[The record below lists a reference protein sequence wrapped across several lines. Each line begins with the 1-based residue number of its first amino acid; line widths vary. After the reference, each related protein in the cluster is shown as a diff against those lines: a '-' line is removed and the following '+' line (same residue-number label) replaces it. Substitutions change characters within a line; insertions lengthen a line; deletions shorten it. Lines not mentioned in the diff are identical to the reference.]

1 MDSFTLGL
9 PHELL
14 LWHVSLLFASS
25 FFIGLLG
32 GLIGLALGT
41 LRLPLM
47 LLLGIPAPA
56 AAGTNIL
63 ISSVAA
69 IVGSYRHLRDGRVQV
84 RIVMVVG
91 LPTFAGAFIGGL
103 FSSRAP
109 ENLLI
114 GLIGGLI
121 LWQGIAMTLLAR
133 RQSKSAAERR
143 RGADEPDSSGGAY
156 PAARFVATGGA
167 GLGIGLLGGAVGLLL
182 GSVRLPLMV
191 RILRTDPRVAAGSNM
206 LIGMVMGALGWVGHL
221 LYGQFDWKLLLI
233 LGPTAIVGSYLGAR
247 LTGRIDRNLLI
258 LVMGAA
264 LTGSGIMLLWRS
276 LSVLL

>member
-14 LWHVSLLFASS
+14 LWHVALLFASS

-69 IVGSYRHLRDGRVQV
+69 IVGSYRHLRDGRVQA

-103 FSSRAP
+103 FSNRAP

>member
-143 RGADEPDSSGGAY
+143 QGADEPDSSGGAY
-156 PAARFVATGGA
+156 PAARLVATGGA
-167 GLGIGLLGGAVGLLL
+167 GLGIGLLGAAVGLLL

-191 RILRTDPRVAAGSNM
+191 RILRADPRVAAGSNM

>member
-14 LWHVSLLFASS
+14 LWHVALLFASS

-69 IVGSYRHLRDGRVQV
+69 IVGSYRHLRDGRVQA
-84 RIVMVVG
+84 RMVMVVG

-114 GLIGGLI
+114 GLIGGLV
-121 LWQGIAMTLLAR
+121 LWQGIAMALLAQ

-191 RILRTDPRVAAGSNM
+191 RILRADPRVAAGSNM

>member
-14 LWHVSLLFASS
+14 LWHVALLFASS

-69 IVGSYRHLRDGRVQV
+69 IVGSYRHLRDGRVQA
-84 RIVMVVG
+84 RMVMVVG

-114 GLIGGLI
+114 GLIGGLV
-121 LWQGIAMTLLAR
+121 LWQGIAMALLAR

-143 RGADEPDSSGGAY
+143 QGVDGPDSSGGAY

>member
-1 MDSFTLGL
+1 M
-9 PHELL
+9 
-14 LWHVSLLFASS
+14 
-25 FFIGLLG
+25 LG
-32 GLIGLALGT
+32 GLTGLALGT
-41 LRLPLM
+41 LRLPIM

-69 IVGSYRHLRDGRVQV
+69 IVGSYRHLRDGRVQA

-91 LPTFAGAFIGGL
+91 LPTFAGGFIGGL

-121 LWQGIAMTLLAR
+121 LWQGIAMALLAR
-133 RQSKSAAERR
+133 RRRKSFAERR
-143 RGADEPDSSGGAY
+143 QGVDELDSSGGGY
-156 PAARFVATGGA
+156 QAARLVASAGA
-167 GLGIGLLGGAVGLLL
+167 GLGVGLLGGAVGLLL
-182 GSVRLPLMV
+182 GSVRLPPML
-191 RILRTDPRVAAGSNM
+191 RILRTDPRVAAGRNM
-206 LIGMVMGALGWVGHL
+206 LIGIVMGALGWVGHL
-221 LYGQFDWKLLLI
+221 LYGQFDWKLLLT

-247 LTGRIDRNLLI
+247 LTGQIDRNLLI
-258 LVMGAA
+258 LVMGVA

-276 LSVLL
+276 LSVFL

>member
-1 MDSFTLGL
+1 M
-9 PHELL
+9 L
-14 LWHVSLLFASS
+14 LWQVALLFASS

-69 IVGSYRHLRDGRVQV
+69 IVGSYRHLRDGRVQA

-114 GLIGGLI
+114 GLIGGLV
-121 LWQGIAMTLLAR
+121 LWQGISMALLAR

-143 RGADEPDSSGGAY
+143 QGADEPNSSGGAY

>member
-14 LWHVSLLFASS
+14 LWQVALLFASS

-47 LLLGIPAPA
+47 LLLGITAPA

-69 IVGSYRHLRDGRVQV
+69 IVGSYRHLRDGRVQA

-103 FSSRAP
+103 FSNRAP

-114 GLIGGLI
+114 GLIAGLV
-121 LWQGIAMTLLAR
+121 LWQGIAMALLAR

>member
-14 LWHVSLLFASS
+14 LWHVALLFASS

-69 IVGSYRHLRDGRVQV
+69 IVGSYRHLRDGRVQA

-114 GLIGGLI
+114 GLIGGLL
-121 LWQGIAMTLLAR
+121 LWQGISMALLAR

-191 RILRTDPRVAAGSNM
+191 RILRADPRVAAGSNM

>member
-1 MDSFTLGL
+1 MDSFTPGL

-14 LWHVSLLFASS
+14 LWHVLFLFASS

-41 LRLPLM
+41 LRLPIM

-69 IVGSYRHLRDGRVQV
+69 IVGSYRHLRDGRVQA

-121 LWQGIAMTLLAR
+121 LWQRIAMALLAR
-133 RQSKSAAERR
+133 RRRKSFAERR
-143 RGADEPDSSGGAY
+143 QGVDELDSSGGGY
-156 PAARFVATGGA
+156 QAARLVASAGA
-167 GLGIGLLGGAVGLLL
+167 GLGVGLLGGAVGLLL
-182 GSVRLPLMV
+182 GSVRLPLML

-206 LIGMVMGALGWVGHL
+206 LIGMVMGALGWIGHL

-247 LTGRIDRNLLI
+247 LTGQIDRNLLI
-258 LVMGAA
+258 LVMGVA
-264 LTGSGIMLLWRS
+264 LTGSGIMLIWRS
-276 LSVLL
+276 LSVFL